1 MIYGD
6 AVVAMPNGRT
16 VVAQFGAAVFADSK
30 MHLFMLDPLNN
41 GVNRLN
47 RKVLAEFFYVLR
59 MHSRLK
65 SQTNEAVFGVGC
77 IFRGR

>member
-6 AVVAMPNGRT
+6 AVVAMTNGRT
-16 VVAQFGAAVFADSK
+16 VITQFGAAVLADAK

-47 RKVLAEFFYVLR
+47 RKVLDEFFYVLR
-59 MHSRLK
+59 MHSRLLY
-65 SQTNEAVFGVGC
+65 QTNEAVFGVGC
-77 IFRGR
+77 KFRGR